1 MRRLLLCRTAT
12 LFFYIIVTSRPDSR
26 TAENEK
32 HMNTELELRFKKM
45 EKRYHQL
52 RISFLAFIALIVLCV
67 LNFSFKQNEV
77 FGIIRAKGIVIEDSL
92 GRDRILI
99 GSPIP
104 FSKDRVRTDTA
115 LVRKH
120 WAGNYKNPDEFMKWY
135 SNYKNSAEGIV
146 IMNENGFDRLQL
158 GDKLSDPNTGKRM
171 FEPAGLLWNDR
182 EGWERGGA
190 GVNTTED
197 GKSRSVI
204 GLDDESGEAV
214 HLVTLEDG
222 TKGLM
227 IAGNNGHLLIGMS
240 KANGSFF
247 RNKEAFSGIKYFD
260 SDGKLVWE
268 QSMSKTGK

>member
-1 MRRLLLCRTAT
+1 M
-12 LFFYIIVTSRPDSR
+12 S
-26 TAENEK
+26 
-32 HMNTELELRFKKM
+32 TEFELRFKKM

-104 FSKDRVRTDTA
+104 YSKDRVRTDTA

-120 WAGNYKNPDEFMKWY
+120 WAGNYKNPDQFMKWY
-135 SNYKNSAEGIV
+135 SAYKNTAEGIV

-204 GLDDESGEAV
+204 GLDDENGEAV

-240 KANGSFF
+240 KENGSFF
-247 RNKEAFSGIKYFD
+247 QNKEAFSGIKFFD
-260 SDGKLVWE
+260 SNGKLLWE
-268 QSMSKTGK
+268 QALPKTSK

>member
-1 MRRLLLCRTAT
+1 
-12 LFFYIIVTSRPDSR
+12 
-26 TAENEK
+26 
-32 HMNTELELRFKKM
+32 MNTELERRLIKM
-45 EKRYHQL
+45 ENRYHQL
-52 RISFLAFIALIVLCV
+52 RIGFIAFITLTVLTAV
-67 LNFSFKQNEV
+67 NFSFKQTDV
-77 FGIIRAKGIVIEDSL
+77 AGIIRAKGIVIEDSL

-115 LVRKH
+115 LVRKY
-120 WAGNYKNPDEFMKWY
+120 WAKNYRNPDQFMKWY
-135 SNYKNSAEGIV
+135 REYKNTAEGIV

-190 GVNTTED
+190 GVNTSED

-204 GLDDESGEAV
+204 GLDDDSGEAV

-227 IAGNNGHLLIGMS
+227 ISGNNGRLMIGMS
-240 KANGSFF
+240 KENGAFF
-247 RNKEAFSGIKYFD
+247 QNKEAFSGIKFFD
-260 SDGKLVWE
+260 LNGKLLWE
-268 QSMSKTGK
+268 QTMPKSGK

>member
-1 MRRLLLCRTAT
+1 
-12 LFFYIIVTSRPDSR
+12 
-26 TAENEK
+26 
-32 HMNTELELRFKKM
+32 MNTDLQLRLAKM

-52 RISFLAFIALIVLCV
+52 KISFLAFVTLLILGL
-67 LNFSFKQNEV
+67 LNFSFKQHET
-77 FGIIRAKGIVIEDSL
+77 FGIIRAKGIVIEDSA

-120 WAGNYKNPDEFMKWY
+120 WAGNYKNPDQFMKWY
-135 SNYKNSAEGIV
+135 SSYKNSAEGIV

-197 GKSRSVI
+197 GKARSVI

-240 KANGSFF
+240 KENGSFF
-247 RNKEAFSGIKYFD
+247 QNKEAFAGIKFFD
-260 SDGKLVWE
+260 RNGKLIWE
-268 QSMSKTGK
+268 QAMPKTGK